1 MNKKIIFQKC
11 HFNNI
16 YFLLYIIM
24 FFINALLDYKICPDK
39 QEMNKDNFVLII
51 IVLLYANN
59 LSDFLAILPYFIRKK
74 LLNKKKENIMMMET
88 EDNKTNDDLSLIYTD
103 NKKLISDKK
112 KKKIILYCIVLGIC
126 GFLKNFI
133 IILYGLINEGK
144 KIDSYTFSCIV
155 PLEIILQFICSYF
168 ILEIHFYKL
177 QYFSLFLN
185 LGIFIIILIIDII
198 NIVLKESFDGK
209 SLYLNFFHIIF
220 YAIEY
225 SIVKKIILYGFISIY
240 LLIIIKG
247 CINLIFVILSSL
259 IMLLVDKKIFSNF
272 ELYLSD
278 KNYILLII
286 AHIFSF
292 FFENLFIW
300 LIIDRFSPNYL
311 PFALI
316 FEEVCYFILD
326 KIDNHDYNIMGWDL
340 YFRIFLYVIST
351 IGVMLHNEI
360 VVTNI
365 CNLGS
370 DTKYFLDLKVESEE
384 LFANTDN
391 PEIIK
396 RYETIELELKD
407 EDDKDAINNEE
418 KENSFID

>member
-1 MNKKIIFQKC
+1 
-11 HFNNI
+11 
-16 YFLLYIIM
+16 
-24 FFINALLDYKICPDK
+24 
-39 QEMNKDNFVLII
+39 
-51 IVLLYANN
+51 
-59 LSDFLAILPYFIRKK
+59 
-74 LLNKKKENIMMMET
+74 
-88 EDNKTNDDLSLIYTD
+88 
-103 NKKLISDKK
+103 
-112 KKKIILYCIVLGIC
+112 
-126 GFLKNFI
+126 
-133 IILYGLINEGK
+133 
-144 KIDSYTFSCIV
+144 
-155 PLEIILQFICSYF
+155 
-168 ILEIHFYKL
+168 
-177 QYFSLFLN
+177 
-185 LGIFIIILIIDII
+185 
-198 NIVLKESFDGK
+198 
-209 SLYLNFFHIIF
+209 
-220 YAIEY
+220 
-225 SIVKKIILYGFISIY
+225 
-240 LLIIIKG
+240 
-247 CINLIFVILSSL
+247 
-259 IMLLVDKKIFSNF
+259 MLLVDKKIFSNF

-351 IGVMLHNEI
+351 IGVILHNEI

-396 RYETIELELKD
+396 KYETIELELKD
-407 EDDKDAINNEE
+407 ENDKDAINNEE